1 MNYLINCLISYLIKE
16 KIFSSFDSNDS
27 IKDPIITTEYIEI
40 IKTNII
46 HKLIQE
52 KIFESDINNNDTI
65 CLNKQKRNKRGHYRK
80 YESIQLNK
88 AVDSVLTGSMSVHK
102 AGVYY
107 GVPHSTLEYKVKERT
122 NNQFDLFTGQLT
134 YRI

>member
-27 IKDPIITTEYIEI
+27 INDSIITTEYIEI
-40 IKTNII
+40 MKTNII

-52 KIFESDINNNDTI
+52 KIFESDSNNS
-65 CLNKQKRNKRGHYRK
+65 KQKRNKRGHYRK
-80 YESIQLNK
+80 YESNQLNE

-134 YRI
+134 YHI